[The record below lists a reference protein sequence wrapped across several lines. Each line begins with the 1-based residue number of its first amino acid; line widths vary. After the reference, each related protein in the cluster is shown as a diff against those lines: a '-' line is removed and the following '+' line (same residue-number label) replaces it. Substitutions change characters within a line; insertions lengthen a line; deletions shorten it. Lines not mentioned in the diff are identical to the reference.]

1 MNAHPSRPGS
11 ADDRRRLW
19 LAKLDAMTL
28 MASGIAHDFN
38 NHAAAILGNNTLV
51 ARASGIDKRARECI
65 GRIETAANLA
75 LHLSEQLAVYSGR
88 VDMNPEPVALTVL
101 LESLAQRLAVDLPEN
116 HRLALDCDPGDL
128 TIRADPTLLA
138 RALANLALNA
148 SEAMVDREG
157 VIAISALP
165 YTPAPTD
172 ADLAFFPP
180 TPTPDW
186 VELRVVD
193 QGHGI
198 APAILPRLFDP
209 FFSSKIR
216 GRGMGL
222 PEVIGILRMHGGNL
236 VVQSQPDL
244 GTTVKLL
251 LPRESS
257 GM

>member
-1 MNAHPSRPGS
+1 MSVPTPGPGS

-51 ARASGIDKRARECI
+51 ARSTGIDKRARECI

-75 LHLSEQLAVYSGR
+75 LQLSEQLAVYSGR
-88 VDMNPEPVALTVL
+88 VDMNPEPVAIAVL
-101 LESLAQRLAVDLPEN
+101 LETVAQRVAVDLPDSQ
-116 HRLALDCDPGDL
+116 RLDLDCDPGDL
-128 TIRADPTLLA
+128 TIRADGTLLA
-138 RALANLALNA
+138 RALANLVLNA
-148 SEAMVDREG
+148 AEAMVDREG
-157 VIAISALP
+157 VIALSARP
-165 YTPAPTD
+165 YAPAPAD
-172 ADLAFFPP
+172 NDLAFFPP

-186 VELRVVD
+186 VELRVGD

-198 APAILPRLFDP
+198 APALLPRIFDP

-222 PEVIGILRMHGGNL
+222 PEVIGVLRMHGGNL
-236 VVQSQPDL
+236 VVQSVPDQ

-251 LPRESS
+251 LPRDAS
-257 GM
+257 GL